1 MDWLSA
7 IYYLG
12 LMFSFLFLP
21 MFTLLGVLAY
31 IRKKEASRR
40 ANPLTEDLFRTPGFS
55 LQQRIDSMQWN
66 LMESMMMIPVLT
78 AIIPALFFIQVKIEG
93 RNTSFFSW
101 VPIIILIVIGLVYYV
116 RKFFKQIKKIENL
129 RLGYACEMAVGQQL
143 EQIVRPD
150 NRPYRVYHD
159 IPFEGFNIDH
169 LVVGPKGVFVIETK
183 GRSKPLHNGS
193 KLFKVS
199 VKGDVLHFPKH
210 VEHEPILQVKRNVQ
224 AVRKWLSDATGFD
237 VTVEG
242 VLTIP
247 GWYVTSDEK
256 IRSPRVMNP
265 KQLPYLFPD
274 VQLDKLDL
282 KKIQAISYQISHRVK
297 DVDRER
303 VDRIASRPLK
313 NY

>member
-1 MDWLSA
+1 MFVLLS
-7 IYYLG
+7 
-12 LMFSFLFLP
+12 
-21 MFTLLGVLAY
+21 VLTY
-31 IRKKEASRR
+31 VRKKEAGRR
-40 ANPLTEDLFRTPGFS
+40 VNPLTEDLFRTPGFS
-55 LQQRIDSMQWN
+55 LQQRIDSMQWD

-78 AIIPALFFIQVKIEG
+78 AIVPALFFIQVKIEE
-93 RNTSFFSW
+93 RSVSFASW
-101 VPIIILIVIGLVYYV
+101 VPIVILMIIGLTYYV

-159 IPFEGFNIDH
+159 IPFDGFNIDH

-183 GRSKPLHNGS
+183 GRSKPLHNGN

-199 VKGDVLHFPKH
+199 VKGDALHFPKH
-210 VEHEPILQVKRNVQ
+210 IEHEPILQVKRNVQ

-237 VTVEG
+237 VPVEG

-247 GWYVTSDEK
+247 GWYVTSEEK
-256 IRSPRVMNP
+256 RKSLYVMNP

-274 VQLDKLDL
+274 VQNGKLDL
-282 KKIQAISYQISHRVK
+282 DKIQAISYQISHRVK

-303 VDRIASRPLK
+303 VDRVASRPLK